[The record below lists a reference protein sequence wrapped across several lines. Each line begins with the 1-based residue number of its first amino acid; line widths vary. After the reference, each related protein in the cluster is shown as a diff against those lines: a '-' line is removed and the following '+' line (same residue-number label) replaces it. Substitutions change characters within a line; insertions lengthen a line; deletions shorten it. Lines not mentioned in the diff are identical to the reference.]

1 MAAVNKV
8 LGGQTVFKPDA
19 GRPLTRRYFSWRGQ
33 RHEEFQT
40 SAQKRNQNNVYRCQ
54 VDEFPMGDLN
64 ESGQNKPQAC
74 RLVNGPANVAQGKGY
89 SAWKRAQW
97 RPCSRYRHKVCN
109 IRDDGPPATW

>member
-1 MAAVNKV
+1 
-8 LGGQTVFKPDA
+8 
-19 GRPLTRRYFSWRGQ
+19 
-33 RHEEFQT
+33 
-40 SAQKRNQNNVYRCQ
+40 
-54 VDEFPMGDLN
+54 MGDLD